1 MKGKWNATFRHG
13 ACASAGMI
21 DPYIDHVTECRHTL
35 SSSGGLMLGF
45 DRPAGVEVEV
55 RETS

>member
-1 MKGKWNATFRHG
+1 
-13 ACASAGMI
+13 MI